1 MVSFACPWCCMCF
14 LCLLSSGVPCNWWG
28 LRVCGVLCAFC
39 VCFVLVLHVTSD
51 VCVSVVF
58 YILYVSSEIW
68 CSLWQLGE
76 VCMSACLM
84 GPLSSGVLCD
94 QWSSVYFLCLLSS
107 GVLCDW
113 RGLCVCVLFLCV
125 SWVVV
130 FWCCVWPVRFACL
143 WYSVCFLYLLS
154 SGVLCDREVVFC
166 VVLYVSSK
174 IWCSV

>member
-113 RGLCVCVLFLCV
+113 RGLCVCVL
-125 SWVVV
+125 
-130 FWCCVWPVRFACL
+130 
-143 WYSVCFLYLLS
+143 SVCLLS
-154 SGVLCDREVVFC
+154 SGVLVLCVTSEVCVSMVFC
-166 VVLYVSSK
+166 VLSVSAEF
-174 IWCSV
+174 WCSVWPWSGILCGALCVL